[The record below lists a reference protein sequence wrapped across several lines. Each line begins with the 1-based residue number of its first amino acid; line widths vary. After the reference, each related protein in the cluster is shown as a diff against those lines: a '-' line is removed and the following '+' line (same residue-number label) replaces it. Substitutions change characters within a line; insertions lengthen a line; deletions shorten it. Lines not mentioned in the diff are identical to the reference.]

1 MNNPNNHETNK
12 TPGGTTPVRQNLADR
27 AASTSPRPTGAN
39 PQARRPLTNEER
51 RRMEAARQAA
61 MRNGGAVASATTQAK
76 PQTTAQRPQ
85 TTATR
90 PQGTAQRPQATV
102 QKTQATVQRPQSAQK
117 PVTQTQKPR
126 PTAAPVKSTPV
137 QESSL
142 YRKFTADE
150 EEIFEIYEDEEY
162 SRDYQNNEPRRNNT
176 TSKKRKRAK
185 INWGIIIFAVILV
198 GVVAFS
204 IRYLNNNPH
213 TPGPEMPNLG
223 ETDGEVLPPDT
234 SETPDTDDI
243 TATEP
248 PETEPPVTLP
258 SHFTVTV
265 PHTDLDVGN
274 QILVNYAH
282 PYARVDTVN
291 LTNVRA
297 NKDSDLQVSSINDAL
312 APSAFAALDKM
323 TADMRE
329 AGCGDWLLLTSG
341 YRDTTEQQQIWD
353 RNLAQSGEE
362 YTRMYVATPG
372 HSEHHTGLAADLS
385 FFTYDYAS
393 IPVADHD
400 FGPWL
405 WNNCAD
411 YGFILRYQADKT
423 ELTHTAYEAW
433 HFRYIGVPH
442 AYAVNA
448 LDYCY
453 EEYIDYIRGYTAT
466 TKLFHVKSDRTTAAV
481 AAEDANQVKDGWLIY
496 YVPAG
501 EGETT
506 DILFPFEEGSVE
518 YEISGNNAD
527 GFIVTITP
535 KSNT

>member
-1 MNNPNNHETNK
+1 
-12 TPGGTTPVRQNLADR
+12 
-27 AASTSPRPTGAN
+27 
-39 PQARRPLTNEER
+39 
-51 RRMEAARQAA
+51 MEAARQAA
-61 MRNGGAVASATTQAK
+61 MRNSGTGTPTTQRPQTTAQK
-76 PQTTAQRPQ
+76 PQTTAQKPQTTAQKPQTTTQRPQ
-85 TTATR
+85 TTA
-90 PQGTAQRPQATV
+90 QRLQTTQQAP
-102 QKTQATVQRPQSAQK
+102 ATSTP
-117 PVTQTQKPR
+117 KPR
-126 PTAAPVKSTPV
+126 PTQASPVKKEPA

-150 EEIFEIYEDEEY
+150 EELF
-162 SRDYQNNEPRRNNT
+162 SDYQNNEPRRNNT
-176 TSKKRKRAK
+176 TSKKRKRVK
-185 INWGIIIFAVILV
+185 INWGIIIFAVILI

-213 TPGPEMPNLG
+213 NPGPEMPNLG

-234 SETPDTDDI
+234 SDLPDTPDTGDVTVTD
-243 TATEP
+243 P
-248 PETEPPVTLP
+248 PETEPPVNLP
-258 SHFTVTV
+258 THFVISV
-265 PHTDLDVGN
+265 SNDDLDVGN

-282 PYARVDTVN
+282 PYARVDTVT

-312 APSAFAALDKM
+312 APDAFAALDKM
-323 TADMRE
+323 TADLRA
-329 AGCGDWLLLTSG
+329 AGCGEWLLLTSG

-353 RNLAQSGEE
+353 KNLAQSGEE
-362 YTRMYVATPG
+362 YTKMYVTIPG

-411 YGFILRYQADKT
+411 YGFILRYQADKVDIT
-423 ELTHTAYEAW
+423 RTAYEAW
-433 HFRYIGVPH
+433 HFRYVGVPH

-453 EEYIDYIRGYTAT
+453 EEYIDYIRGYTPT
-466 TKLFHVKSDRTTAAV
+466 TKLFHVKPDRTTAAV
-481 AAEDANQVKDGWLIY
+481 AAEDANNVKEGWLIY
-496 YVPAG
+496 YVPAS
-501 EGETT
+501 EGENTE
-506 DILFPFEEGSVE
+506 ILLPFAEGSVT

-527 GFIVTITP
+527 GFIVTVTP
-535 KSNT
+535 KANT